1 MSRKDH
7 ADNSVTRQMTS
18 HFPEPQAQGSTCWL
32 ADGPTVLH
40 RGDVIADHATLVE
53 LWASALSGF
62 AQPIPPYELND
73 KYRLGARRS

>member
-1 MSRKDH
+1 LS
-7 ADNSVTRQMTS
+7 N
-18 HFPEPQAQGSTCWL
+18 GSESLIGQRLQSTI
-32 ADGPTVLH
+32 
-40 RGDVIADHATLVE
+40 DVIADHATLVE

>member
-1 MSRKDH
+1 MS
-7 ADNSVTRQMTS
+7 N
-18 HFPEPQAQGSTCWL
+18 GSESLIGQRLQSTI
-32 ADGPTVLH
+32 
-40 RGDVIADHATLVE
+40 DVIADHATLVE